1 MLEQEFERLYL
12 KFRLLYYQN
21 LFARI
26 SEENVSLSAAEAF
39 SAEVIFLLNHPTVKE
54 FAEFLNISQSNA
66 TYKIN
71 MLITKGY
78 IQKIPSP
85 EDKREFRLIV
95 TDKYRAFYGDNAVF
109 IRDMMHNLRAK
120 FTPEEID
127 QLEIIVKRIL
137 DEGLN

>member
-21 LFARI
+21 LFERI
-26 SEENVSLSAAEAF
+26 NENSVSLSAAEALA
-39 SAEVIFLLNHPTVKE
+39 AEVIYLLDRPTVKE

-71 MLITKGY
+71 TLIAKEY
-78 IQKIPSP
+78 ILKIPSP

-95 TDKYRAFYGDNAVF
+95 TEKYLNYYGNNSSF
-109 IRDMMHNLRAK
+109 ILEMMHKIHTK
-120 FTPEEID
+120 FTPDEIG
-127 QLEIIVKRIL
+127 QLEHIINRLL
-137 DEGLN
+137 DEALD